1 MSLKKWKV
9 SSADREIA
17 SEISEKFDIDPFV
30 AYLLVE
36 RGVKEDVDVA
46 EFLSD
51 EVRLE
56 NPFKFS
62 QMEKATQVIEQA
74 VANGELICVY
84 GDFDSDGVTAT
95 ALLYSYLDS
104 IGANVF
110 FYIPDRESEGYGMNE
125 NAVREIASKGV
136 NLIITVDNGISSVKE
151 AELVYSLNMK
161 LIITDHHQ
169 IPDVLPKAEA
179 IINPHMEKNI
189 DFKDFS
195 GVGVAFKLVC
205 ALHGYTEEI
214 IDEYSDLAAI
224 GTVGDVVDLKGE
236 NRVIVKEG
244 LKRINSDS
252 RLGLKAFRSIIG
264 DDSKEY
270 TATDIAFRI
279 VPRINA
285 AGRLDNAQKAVRL
298 LTSED
303 YEQALSFAHLLNE
316 ENTHRRE
323 TDGAISADIEE
334 KIIKNPQLVNKRVLV
349 FSGKDYHPGVIGIV
363 AAHFCEKYS
372 KPCLVISIGDDGIA
386 KGSCRSVE
394 GFNIYEA
401 LKHCTD
407 VFEKFGGHPL
417 AAGFSLKNENIDLL
431 DLKIN
436 EYANTFDT
444 MPTPILN
451 IDCKLS
457 AQYVNLA
464 LAESL
469 KILEPYGAGNEEA
482 VFGLYNFEV
491 KAIIPIGENKHL
503 RIEAVKNGTVVKA
516 VMFGRCADE
525 FPYAQKDKIDLAVKI
540 SVNNYKGRNYVSLRV
555 LDVRLHGIDDDKYFN
570 EKEIFDKSELG
581 LTKED
586 LTPSRDKFVLVYS
599 FLKKNQRLHLNV
611 EDLYFRLQKYI
622 SYSDAYYC
630 TKVFCECG
638 ILEQNKYIIVKNVK
652 QKADLNSTETLK
664 MLKRRAFD
672 GN

>member
-9 SSADREIA
+9 SSSDRELA

-36 RGVKEDVDVA
+36 RGVTSDVDVA

-51 EVRLE
+51 DVRLE

-74 VANGELICVY
+74 VANGELICIY

-125 NAVREIASKGV
+125 NAVKEISSKGTD
-136 NLIITVDNGISSVKE
+136 LIITVDNGISSVKE
-151 AELVYSLNMK
+151 AELIYSLNMK
-161 LIITDHHQ
+161 LVITDHHQ
-169 IPDVLPKAEA
+169 IPDILPKAEA
-179 IINPHMEKNI
+179 IINPHMEENL
-189 DFKDFS
+189 DFKGFC

-205 ALHGYTEEI
+205 ALHGYADEI
-214 IDEYSDLAAI
+214 IDEYSDLTAI
-224 GTVGDVVDLKGE
+224 GIVADVVDLKGE
-236 NRVIVKEG
+236 NRVLVKEG

-270 TATDIAFRI
+270 TATDVAFRI

-285 AGRLDNAQKAVRL
+285 AGRLDNAQKAVHL
-298 LTSED
+298 LISED

-323 TDGAISADIEE
+323 TDGAICADIEE
-334 KIIKNPQLVNKRVLV
+334 KIAKNSQLVNKRVLV
-349 FSGKDYHPGVIGIV
+349 FSGKDFHPGVIGIV

-372 KPCLVISIGDDGIA
+372 KPCLVISIGEDGIA

-394 GFNIYEA
+394 GFNIYKA
-401 LKHCTD
+401 LKECAEI
-407 VFEKFGGHPL
+407 FEKFGGHPL

-436 EYANTFDT
+436 EYANSFDT
-444 MPTPILN
+444 MPMPVLN

-469 KILEPYGAGNEEA
+469 KTLEPYGAGNEEA
-482 VFGLYNFEV
+482 VFGLYNLEV
-491 KAIIPIGENKHL
+491 KTIVPIGENKHL
-503 RIEAVKNGTVVKA
+503 RIEAVKNGATVKA
-516 VMFGRCADE
+516 VLFGRCADE
-525 FPYAQKDKIDLAVKI
+525 FPYVPKDKIDLAVKI
-540 SVNNYKGRNYVSLRV
+540 SINNYKGRNYVSLRV
-555 LDVRLHGIDDDKYFN
+555 VDVRLHGLDDEKYFK
-570 EKEIFDKSELG
+570 EKEIFDKNELG
-581 LTKED
+581 LLKDD
-586 LTPSRDKFVLVYS
+586 LTPSREKFVLIYS
-599 FLKKNQRLHLNV
+599 FLKKNQQLHLGV
-611 EDLYFRLQKYI
+611 EDLYLRLQNKI
-622 SYSDAYYC
+622 TYSDAYYC
-630 TKVFCECG
+630 VQAFCECG
-638 ILEQNKYIIVKNVK
+638 ILETDRYIIVKNVK
-652 QKADLNSTETLK
+652 EKADLNSTQTIK
-664 MLKRRAFD
+664 MLKRRAFN